1 MVFSQTVS
9 ASSCITI
16 FVDDEGR
23 ISIDNLKQAC
33 REAGCRFSKQEMEEM
48 MEEADT
54 NGDGYVDPDEFIR
67 IMLQTNLF

>member
-1 MVFSQTVS
+1 
-9 ASSCITI
+9 
-16 FVDDEGR
+16 
-23 ISIDNLKQAC
+23 
-33 REAGCRFSKQEMEEM
+33 MEEM